1 MPERTHKVVAPKN
14 DIINRAETT
23 ASGSACRKYAAKV

>member
-14 DIINRAETT
+14 DIIKSRRNDGVGKR
-23 ASGSACRKYAAKV
+23 VP